1 MLYSGENG
9 GYTYSRAVRE
19 LGGDHRKIITVDI
32 KNGGKW
38 DMVNGPL
45 YAELMEMV
53 ISGRVDTII
62 ASPNCRVPSSNTLRY
77 QE

>member
-1 MLYSGENG
+1 MG
-9 GYTYSRAVRE
+9 GY
-19 LGGDHRKIITVDI
+19 HWKIIPVDI

-53 ISGRVDTII
+53 ISGGGHHHS
-62 ASPNCRVPSSNTLRY
+62 SPELPNAFQAPTL
-77 QE
+77 